1 MGCSHSLLLT
11 LVRLQIE
18 IFPSHMT
25 KTIYFLRIWKYIHP
39 PSAKMEICGGTS
51 ESKFSTKTH
60 QIIPHIISR
69 LFKNDNS
76 TACYVA
82 STYVVSYRNG
92 GLPKLASC
100 LVLIFTLTILSGFVD
115 EPNLFILFYLCSI
128 GLVK

>member
-1 MGCSHSLLLT
+1 
-11 LVRLQIE
+11 
-18 IFPSHMT
+18 
-25 KTIYFLRIWKYIHP
+25 
-39 PSAKMEICGGTS
+39 MEICGGTS

-82 STYVVSYRNG
+82 SIYVVSYRNG

-100 LVLIFTLTILSGFVD
+100 LVLIFTSHWNCMTSYLPVFDDSGFVD
-115 EPNLFILFYLCSI
+115 EPNLFMFIYIIL
-128 GLVK
+128 LV